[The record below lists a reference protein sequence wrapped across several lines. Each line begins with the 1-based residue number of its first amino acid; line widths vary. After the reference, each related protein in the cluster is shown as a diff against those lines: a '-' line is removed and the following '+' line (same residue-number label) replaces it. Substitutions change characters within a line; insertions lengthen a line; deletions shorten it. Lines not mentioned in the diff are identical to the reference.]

1 MSTFLYPEMEDA
13 LYVCERLGLF
23 IRDQGA
29 LDSALARPGSVVWG
43 TEAYEGIHL
52 KGAALLDAINRSHPL
67 LDGNKRLS
75 WTLVDA
81 IYDMSGLRHVV
92 GAEEGDVFVRSV
104 GGDEHLPL
112 DDVATRLEEHAV
124 ATAPPRPAPA
134 PHDPELL
141 EALRRASPEHRE
153 G

>member
-1 MSTFLYPEMEDA
+1 MSEFIYPDMEDA
-13 LYVCERLGLF
+13 LYVCERANLF
-23 IRDQGA
+23 IRDEGA
-29 LDSALARPGSVVWG
+29 LASALARPGSVVWG

-81 IYDMSGLRHVV
+81 FYDMNGYRLTVDPV
-92 GAEEGDVFVRSV
+92 EGDTFVRSV
-104 GGDEHLPL
+104 GSEEHLALEDIAAWLEAHAQPL
-112 DDVATRLEEHAV
+112 D
-124 ATAPPRPAPA
+124 
-134 PHDPELL
+134 
-141 EALRRASPEHRE
+141 